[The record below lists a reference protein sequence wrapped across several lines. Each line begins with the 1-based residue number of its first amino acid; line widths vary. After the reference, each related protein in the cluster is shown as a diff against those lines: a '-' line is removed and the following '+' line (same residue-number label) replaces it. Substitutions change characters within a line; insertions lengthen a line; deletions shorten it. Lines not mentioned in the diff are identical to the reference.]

1 MTYRFFTK
9 KIEQAGSIK
18 TKKIINFWWMR
29 MFVFNKLKKQP
40 SRGVLKKRCSEN
52 MQQSYRRTPMPK
64 CDFNKVAKLQ
74 SNFNEITLRQGCSSE
89 NLVHIFR
96 TPFLNN
102 TSGRLLLKLL
112 FSTSSVSN
120 ELQCSISL
128 SMLLFVS
135 KF

>member
-1 MTYRFFTK
+1 
-9 KIEQAGSIK
+9 
-18 TKKIINFWWMR
+18 
-29 MFVFNKLKKQP
+29 
-40 SRGVLKKRCSEN
+40 
-52 MQQSYRRTPMPK
+52 MPK

-74 SNFNEITLRQGCSSE
+74 SNFNEITLRQESSSE
-89 NLVHIFR
+89 NLLPIFR
-96 TPFLNN
+96 TPFLKN

-128 SMLLFVS
+128 SMSLFVS

>member
-9 KIEQAGSIK
+9 KIEQAGSK
-18 TKKIINFWWMR
+18 KSKKIINFWWMG